1 MLSVN
6 AKPFHPTYHDE
17 TEDIPSDQQVTT
29 GNADTNEAVNDK
41 QSDDEFS
48 PSAQEAA
55 ELEEV
60 EAYVEMMANLAHLEE
75 EEEMTRLSEVQ

>member
-17 TEDIPSDQQVTT
+17 TEDIPSEDQVTT
-29 GNADTNEAVNDK
+29 RTADANEAINN
-41 QSDDEFS
+41 QTGDEFS

-60 EAYVEMMANLAHLEE
+60 EAYVEMMATLAHLEE

>member
-17 TEDIPSDQQVTT
+17 TEDIPSNDEVTT
-29 GNADTNEAVNDK
+29 GTADNNETTKN
-41 QSDDEFS
+41 QSDNEFS

-60 EAYVEMMANLAHLEE
+60 EAYVEMMATLAHLEE
-75 EEEMTRLSEVQ
+75 EEEMTRLS